1 MPDLTIRIK
10 KKTDGNAALS
20 CVRADGTTTWQRQ
33 EGSQGAFFPLHD
45 LTHYSVETVLGFR
58 RAFYGLVAEGWDL
71 STLRRAGHEGS
82 HSRRRRILAEV
93 IVGFFDVERATGVV
107 GSADDFNWKIQS
119 YWENNKLPPIGFR
132 MTDSALAGIR
142 ALRGDLFA
150 TWRAAAAGET
160 MTLIFSVT
168 TG

>member
-33 EGSQGAFFPLHD
+33 EGSLGVFFPLHD

-71 STLRRAGHEGS
+71 SSFAAPGTKDRLTEEAG
-82 HSRRRRILAEV
+82 LAEV

-119 YWENNKLPPIGFR
+119 YWENNKLPAIAFR

-142 ALRGDLFA
+142 ALRSVLFA
-150 TWRAAAAGET
+150 KWHALPPGET
-160 MTLIFSVT
+160 MTLVFPVT
-168 TG
+168 PG